1 MTTWTEIRASLPNE
15 EDQINNIR
23 PIIPGTPNLETRTL
37 ITEAYATG
45 VASLS
50 RDISRPRLP
59 PDASEDCGQ
68 VLLEYFIRGQAF
80 SVNRTTRIPAPTPTE
95 NTPTQTYNPKFKVK
109 EPDTFD
115 GTRSKL
121 DEFLR
126 QLNTYF
132 HLFGTA
138 FQNDTQKIFFAGS
151 YLRGNAARWFEP
163 YQEDFGKI
171 DQHEETT
178 KLFLSFNT
186 FTKNLRETFEDKD
199 QYQDA
204 AHRIQTLKQTGSAA
218 TYTTQFRLYAS
229 RLQWPDPVLRMMYYE
244 GLKDNIKDKFART
257 KLPES
262 YQEVTRVAI
271 QLDTRLYDRRRE
283 TGRTPRPAANT
294 GQPRYTTP
302 PSDPMDLDST
312 KTRGPLSQEEKDRRR
327 KEDLCLR
334 CGKKGHYARQCKGTS
349 NPRNTRQTAATQ
361 VAEPEDPH
369 PKQHWADCTNDEC
382 EVHQEAKE
390 SSGYWPEAK
399 N

>member
-1 MTTWTEIRASLPNE
+1 MTTWTEIRASLPDA
-15 EDQINNIR
+15 EDQVRNIR
-23 PIIPGTPNLETRTL
+23 PNIPGNPDMETRML
-37 ITEAYATG
+37 ISEAYASG
-45 VASLS
+45 IASLS

-59 PDASEDCGQ
+59 PDASEDCVH

-80 SVNRTTRIPAPTPTE
+80 TVNRTMRIPEPTPPTEPAPTQ
-95 NTPTQTYNPKFKVK
+95 TPNPKFKVK

-115 GTRSKL
+115 GTRGKL

-126 QLNTYF
+126 QLQTYF

-138 FQNDTQKIFFAGS
+138 FQDDSQKIFFAGS

-163 YQEDFGKI
+163 YQEDFGKP

-178 KLFLSFNT
+178 ELFHNFDN
-186 FTKNLRETFEDKD
+186 FAKALRETFEDKD

-229 RLQWPDPVLRMMYYE
+229 RLQWPDNVLKMLYYE
-244 GLKDNIKDKFART
+244 GLKDHIKDEFART
-257 KLPES
+257 KLPDS
-262 YQEVTRVAI
+262 YQEVVRIAI

-283 TGRTPRPAANT
+283 ATRSNRPAANSS
-294 GQPRYTTP
+294 QPRNTTSP
-302 PSDPMDLDST
+302 GEPMDLDSV
-312 KTRGPLSQEEKDRRR
+312 RRNGPLSQEEKDRRR

-334 CGKKGHYARQCKGTS
+334 CGKKGHYARQCKGGNKT
-349 NPRNTRQTAATQ
+349 TRQTSATQ
-361 VAEPEDPH
+361 VTEVEDSH
-369 PKQHWADCTNDEC
+369 DKQHWADCTNDEC
-382 EVHQEAKE
+382 ESHREPKE
-390 SSGYWPEAK
+390 THGYWPEAK